1 MNSIL
6 FALFGLDILATV
18 LGIYAMRSRTLSGKF
33 TAISAGVMVG
43 VAVFWIFPDMTRE
56 SGTVHAAL
64 IVGVAL
70 TALYGIDRFVYPVC
84 PCCSHAER
92 HGSSASAHHP
102 ELSGAKLSGA
112 SGALIPLVIAICIHN
127 LFDGWTAAAAGHA
140 GSSPGSGIAVGLIA
154 HKIPEALVFG
164 LMLRNVTKERIF
176 LLLSVSLTSLAILV
190 GGAAQSSI
198 WMLSETVVIAGS
210 LALACGS
217 FLFAAA
223 HMFLRQ
229 QRRAG
234 TGSALLP
241 LVIGLLL
248 SAALEQAISTAF
260 AQSH

>member
-6 FALFGLDILATV
+6 FALFGLDIVATV

-43 VAVFWIFPDMTRE
+43 VAVFWIFPDMTRK

-92 HGSSASAHHP
+92 HGSSAGSHHP
-102 ELSGAKLSGA
+102 KLSGA

-154 HKIPEALVFG
+154 HKIPEAVVFG

-176 LLLSVSLTSLAILV
+176 LLLSVSLTSLAILA
-190 GGAAQSSI
+190 GGIAQSRI